1 LIRSYVLAIAIVL
14 LSSATSSAQLPLR
27 STQFDAARPALQPVA
42 QIPVSEGRM
51 ILGGLLGGAIGFFG
65 GGFAG
70 ALINDDQDGEDELE
84 VVEGFAVGAVIGETL
99 LLPLGV
105 NIANYRQGS
114 YSLSLLAA
122 TAITAVGLAFATSG
136 EDELEFLIPVP
147 VLQLISSVMI
157 EKRTTK

>member
-1 LIRSYVLAIAIVL
+1 
-14 LSSATSSAQLPLR
+14 
-27 STQFDAARPALQPVA
+27 
-42 QIPVSEGRM
+42 M
-51 ILGGLLGGAIGFFG
+51 ILGGLLGGAVGFFG

-70 ALINDDQDGEDELE
+70 ALINDDEDSEDELE
-84 VVEGFAVGAVIGETL
+84 AVEGFAVGAVIGETL

-114 YSLSLLAA
+114 YGLSLLAA

-136 EDELEFLIPVP
+136 EDELEYLIPVP
-147 VLQLISSVMI
+147 VLQLISSVII